1 MHDIHLYSEM
11 QSLHHMSAASAASAA
26 ASTAPVFIAKDTIQ
40 RLLKDVREMMMVPE
54 SGIYYKHSE
63 TDMLC
68 GYALIIGPEDSL
80 YEGGYYFY
88 KFKFP
93 PDYPHSPPLVEFLT
107 NDGETR
113 MHPNMYKN
121 RKMCISILNSWRGD
135 QWTGCQT
142 IKSVLLT
149 IMSLLDS
156 KPLLNE
162 PGITEHNADFAT
174 YHRIIQYK
182 NYEFSMLHLLQSL
195 AAFKQAIADI
205 EFHEAFYEHMCA
217 SFRAS
222 HLRYLADIDALLL
235 KHPHSEVLRT
245 THVYQMTVVVN
256 YPGLK
261 TAFQAAMKRL
271 MCD

>member
-1 MHDIHLYSEM
+1 MFILIKM
-11 QSLHHMSAASAASAA
+11 QSSVPVPVPD
-26 ASTAPVFIAKDTIQ
+26 APVFIPKDTIM
-40 RLLKDVREMMMVPE
+40 RLLKDVREMMTLSSE
-54 SGIYYKHSE
+54 TDIYYKHSE

-80 YEGGYYFY
+80 YDGGYYFY

-107 NDGETR
+107 NDGMTR

-121 RKMCISILNSWRGD
+121 RRMCMSILNSWRGD

-162 PGITEHNADFAT
+162 PGITATNADFAT

-182 NYEFSMLHLLQSL
+182 NYEFSMLQLLKSL
-195 AAFKQAIADI
+195 SAFKQVIADI
-205 EFHEAFYEHMCA
+205 EFHDQFYEHMCA
-217 SFRAS
+217 AFRKS
-222 HLRYLADIDALLL
+222 HLRHSASIDALLS
-235 KHPHSEVLRT
+235 KHPHSETLRT
-245 THVYQMTVVVN
+245 THVYQMNTVVN
-256 YPGLK
+256 YPELK
-261 TAFQAAMKRL
+261 TAFQDAVKRL
-271 MCD
+271 A